1 VAEIRV
7 LFPDLR
13 ATRFSTCEDAMTAA
27 SDGAS
32 ISEGRRQAIRTLGA
46 LPFLATLAG
55 CPPSANNIAA
65 GPPRIDAHCHVF
77 NILDMPAYAFL
88 LDVVVQNPF
97 LKPIAAPFAK
107 LLVEIIR
114 APAHSNGEEKAIL
127 QAHLINPTLFPLPV
141 AAMVTIAPLLI
152 TSGLTQYIQ
161 KYTSIGISN
170 VPLPTASDYDKLIR
184 DYLLPMFLPSVK
196 IDPTKTPQQNLQ
208 AILDGL
214 QNLATS
220 ISAKQKNVA
229 VNPEVSVPA
238 YIAQFLAY
246 WAPNLAEY
254 RFVLS
259 QNVAGLYNGAKPVF
273 LCPST
278 LDIDKWLDTTNE
290 SPWTKMSDQ
299 AELMKLI
306 SLVQPDN
313 RVLHGFIGFDP
324 VRCIDDQ
331 KQNVH
336 PNALEIVKAAIEQQG
351 FIGVKLY
358 PPMGFRA
365 IGNASAPALDF
376 STLPGVRP
384 YVITPQMVDAAL
396 TELYDY
402 CNTNEVPI
410 MAHCAPS
417 QGPTPQASEQAHPK
431 WWAQLLDDAKYKST
445 LRVNL
450 GHFGGVWDFD
460 GTAHTPAP
468 WTAEIADMIQTGGY
482 GFLYTDLGD
491 FANILDR
498 DGTDRWPA
506 ISNKLTSLLTTDTLV
521 RDRIL
526 YGTDWLM
533 LGIEPGCDK
542 YYDKMNARIAPA
554 LGVTNLDP
562 LLGGN
567 AVRYLGLAP
576 GQKARMRLETFYT
589 TNNKDP
595 KKLNLFAA

>member
-1 VAEIRV
+1 
-7 LFPDLR
+7 
-13 ATRFSTCEDAMTAA
+13 MTAA

-32 ISEGRRQAIRTLGA
+32 ISEGRRQVIRTLGA
-46 LPFLATLAG
+46 LPLLATLAG
-55 CPPSANNIAA
+55 CPPSANKVAA

-88 LDVVVQNPF
+88 LDVVVQNPL

-107 LLVEIIR
+107 LLVEIVR

-127 QAHLINPTLFPLPV
+127 QAHLINPTLFPLPA
-141 AAMVTIAPLLI
+141 AAMVANAPLLI
-152 TSGLTQYIQ
+152 ASGLAQYIQ

-170 VPLPTASDYDKLIR
+170 VPLPTASDYDKLLT
-184 DYLLPMFLPSVK
+184 DYLLPTFLPKVT

-208 AILDGL
+208 QNLQAILDGL
-214 QNLATS
+214 NDLAKN
-220 ISAKQKNVA
+220 ISTKQTNVA

-238 YIAQFLAY
+238 YISQFLAY

-273 LCPST
+273 LCPAT
-278 LDIDKWLDTTNE
+278 LDIDNWLQDAKDD
-290 SPWTKMSDQ
+290 SPWTKMKDQ

-324 VRCIDDQ
+324 VRYIDDQ
-331 KQNVH
+331 KQNRH
-336 PNALEIVKAAIEQQG
+336 PDALEIVTTAIEQQG

-365 IGNASAPALDF
+365 IGNASPPALDF
-376 STLPGVRP
+376 STLPGIRP

-396 TELYDY
+396 TALYDY
-402 CNTNEVPI
+402 CNANEVPI

-431 WWAQLLDDAKYKST
+431 WWAQLLDDAKYKAT

-460 GTAHTPAP
+460 GKPHTPAS
-468 WTAEIADMIQTGGY
+468 WTKDVADMIQTGGY

-498 DGTDRWPA
+498 DSTDRLPD
-506 ISNKLTSLLTTDTLV
+506 IINQLTPLLGADTLV

-533 LGIEPGCDK
+533 LGIEPGCEK
-542 YYDKMNARIAPA
+542 YYDKMNAKIAPA

-576 GQKARMRLETFYT
+576 GQKARTRLEAFYT
-589 TNNKDP
+589 ANSKDP

>member
-1 VAEIRV
+1 M
-7 LFPDLR
+7 L
-13 ATRFSTCEDAMTAA
+13 
-27 SDGAS
+27 
-32 ISEGRRQAIRTLGA
+32 RTLGA
-46 LPFLATLAG
+46 LPLLATLAG
-55 CPPSANNIAA
+55 CPPGANKIAA

-88 LDVVVQNPF
+88 LDVVVQNPL

-107 LLVEIIR
+107 LLVEIVR
-114 APAHSNGEEKAIL
+114 APAHSNAEEKVIL
-127 QAHLINPTLFPLPV
+127 QAHLVNPTLFPLPA
-141 AAMVTIAPLLI
+141 AAMVANAPALIA
-152 TSGLTQYIQ
+152 SGLLQYIQ
-161 KYTSIGISN
+161 KYTSINIAN
-170 VPLPTASDYDKLIR
+170 VPLPTTSDYDKLLT
-184 DYLLPMFLPSVK
+184 DFLLPLFLPGVP

-208 AILDGL
+208 QNLPAILNGL
-214 QNLATS
+214 NDLAKN
-220 ISAKQKNVA
+220 ISAMQATVA

-238 YIAQFLAY
+238 YISQFLAY

-259 QNVAGLYNGAKPVF
+259 QNVAGLYNGAQPVF
-273 LCPST
+273 LCPAT
-278 LDIDKWLDTTNE
+278 LDIDKWLDTKNE
-290 SPWTKMSDQ
+290 SPWTRMPDQ

-324 VRCIDDQ
+324 IRYIDDQ
-331 KQNVH
+331 KQNVQMH
-336 PNALEIVKAAIEQQG
+336 ALKVVKTAIEQQG

-365 IGNASAPALDF
+365 IGNASPPALDF
-376 STLPGVRP
+376 STLPGIRP

-396 TELYDY
+396 TALYDY
-402 CNTNEVPI
+402 CNANEVPI

-417 QGPTPQASEQAHPK
+417 QGPTPQAAEQAHPK
-431 WWAQLLDDAKYKST
+431 WWAQLLSDAKYKST

-450 GHFGGVWDFD
+450 GHFGGVWNYD
-460 GTAHTPAP
+460 GKAQDPSP
-468 WTAEIADMIQTGGY
+468 WTKEIADMIQTGGY

-498 DGTDRWPA
+498 DSTDRLQD
-506 ISNKLTSLLTTDTLV
+506 IVTQLTSLINTDTLV

-533 LGIEPGCDK
+533 LGIEPGCEK
-542 YYDKMNARIAPA
+542 YYDRMNAKIGPA

-576 GQKARMRLETFYT
+576 GQKARMRLEAFYT
-589 TNNKDP
+589 ANSKDP